1 MMFTQILTTIV
12 LVLFYLKSKALEK
25 QVELLQKRQKRT
37 DRELDN
43 IVEQFHYYDARLG
56 DVEDYLDKEWLEFD
70 VDSIFDD
77 LLKEE
82 GDENI

>member
-1 MMFTQILTTIV
+1 MIFTQILTTIV

-43 IVEQFHYYDARLG
+43 VAEEFHYYDARLG